1 MERGK
6 RKANYEYEENP
17 NSIVDENEVLDRKQK
32 IRKNQKLDNEEGEE
46 GEKQQYQND
55 HQNRKEEENEEED
68 NTTFEAGMI
77 LKVHME
83 NFMCHSKF
91 TITLGKMLNFIT
103 GSNGS
108 GKSAVVAAIQLCLG
122 ASARRSGRAS
132 RFFILFYFIFKT
144 IFLHYYNS

>member
-6 RKANYEYEENP
+6 RKATNDPEDVPNNKRIEQINGSDDNVVEN
-17 NSIVDENEVLDRKQK
+17 DENERE
-32 IRKNQKLDNEEGEE
+32 NENGE
-46 GEKQQYQND
+46 D
-55 HQNRKEEENEEED
+55 DEEED
-68 NTTFEAGMI
+68 STIFEAGMI

-91 TITLGKMLNFIT
+91 TIALGKMLNFIT

-132 RFFILFYFIFKT
+132 RYNLYLLFISFILINYFD
-144 IFLHYYNS
+144 